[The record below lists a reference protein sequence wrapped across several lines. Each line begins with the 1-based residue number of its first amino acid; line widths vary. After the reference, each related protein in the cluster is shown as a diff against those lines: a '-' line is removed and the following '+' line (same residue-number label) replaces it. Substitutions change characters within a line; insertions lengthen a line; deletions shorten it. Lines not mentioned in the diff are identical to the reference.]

1 MIKKFS
7 PTSNNRISCFT
18 SPKIICLF
26 VTLFFLASFKSFSQA
41 DLSITKTVQG
51 GTSGQPYT
59 PNVGDVVVFIITVTN
74 SSAIDATG
82 VRVQDKMPDGYD
94 DVTNISNN
102 NATLGN
108 NINWN
113 NLTVPANSSIE
124 LRVSG
129 VVKEE
134 GPYNNRAQITASDQ
148 SDPDSDPSSGFDDD
162 DLNDGLPD
170 DDESD
175 YVEVTPLKADLAI
188 TKEVEF
194 SDRNLVSGR
203 PHQGTQAIFTVTV
216 TNNGPSSTSL
226 VAVNDKLPAGFLY
239 VSDNSAGNYNSTT
252 GEWSIGNMASGD
264 IATLTITTIISLEDD
279 YTNTAAIS
287 ASSTYDSDDTNNTA
301 SVTVDPV
308 KFFVPEAF
316 SPDGDGVNDTF
327 EMPGLGAL
335 YPDFNLEI
343 YNRWGNKV
351 YEYSNNGK
359 ASPEWWDGYSKGNL
373 TLSKNKKL
381 PTGTYFYVLQLNK
394 DNLSPISNWVY
405 LNR

>member
-1 MIKKFS
+1 MTIKYSLYINSLAMFASLK
-7 PTSNNRISCFT
+7 RIFL
-18 SPKIICLF
+18 LF
-26 VTLFFLASFKSFSQA
+26 VLVLSTANFVHSQA
-41 DLSITKTVQG
+41 DLSITKTIQG
-51 GTSGQPYT
+51 GTPGQPYT
-59 PNVGDVVVFIITVTN
+59 PDVGDTVVFLLTITN
-74 SSAIDATG
+74 SSAVDATG
-82 VRVQDKMPDGYD
+82 VRVQDVLPSGYGD
-94 DVTNISNN
+94 ITNINN
-102 NATLGN
+102 NGASLGR

-124 LRVSG
+124 LRVSATVLPTG
-129 VVKEE
+129 D
-134 GPYNNRAQITASDQ
+134 YNNRAQITGSDQ
-148 SDPDSDPSSGFDDD
+148 PDPDSDPSSGFDDD

-170 DDESD
+170 DDESNT
-175 YVEVTPLKADLAI
+175 VVVQPLKADLAI

-203 PHQGTQAIFTVTV
+203 PHQGTQAVFTITV
-216 TNNGPSSTSL
+216 TNNGPSATDL
-226 VAVNDKLPAGFLY
+226 VTVSDQLPAGFLY
-239 VSDNSAGNYNSTT
+239 VSDDSAGDYNPST
-252 GEWSIGNMASGD
+252 GEWSIGDMASGD
-264 IATLTITTIISLEDD
+264 IATLTITTTITLEDD
-279 YTNTAAIS
+279 YTNTATIITS
-287 ASSTYDSDDTNNTA
+287 GSYDSDDTNNTA

-327 EMPGLGAL
+327 EMPGLGVL
-335 YPDFNLEI
+335 YPNFNLEI

-351 YEYSNNGK
+351 YEYSNKGK

-381 PTGTYFYVLQLNK
+381 PTGTYFYILQLNK